1 MKITMKVAMDWMETL
16 IRELVEAYGPS
27 GEEAVVRDLIEKRVG
42 EHADRT
48 FTDNLGNLFALR
60 EGPGPLLMFSA
71 HMDEIGVVVTHIDD
85 KGFMRIA
92 PVGGVSPHLLPGQR
106 VKFKNGVTGTLYH
119 EKLKELKELD
129 WARLYLDI
137 GAAGGDGAKER
148 IRIGD
153 MACLDQPFVNL
164 GRRYMAKAMDDRIGC
179 AVLVE
184 ALRRLPPSLPQ
195 GICFVFSVQEEVG
208 LRGAAAAAYRLRPG
222 YGFAVDVTS
231 VGDTPEAPVMAV
243 SLGRGPAVKVK
254 DSSIICH
261 PEVRNRMIE
270 TAEKHGI
277 PYQLEVLER
286 GGTDAGA
293 IHLSREGV
301 PSGALSIPCRYVH
314 TPSEIIDAGDVEH
327 AVALIER
334 LAALDWPPLPGS

>member
-1 MKITMKVAMDWMETL
+1 METL
-16 IRELVEAYGPS
+16 IKELVETYGPS
-27 GEEAVVRDLIEKRVG
+27 GEEGAVRELIEKRVR
-42 EHADRT
+42 ENVDRT
-48 FTDNLGNLFALR
+48 FRDNLGNLFALR

-71 HMDEIGVVVTHIDD
+71 HMDEIGVVVTHMDD
-85 KGFMRIA
+85 RGFLRIA
-92 PVGGVSPHLLPGQR
+92 PVGGVAPRLLPGQR
-106 VKFKNGVTGTLYH
+106 VVFKNGVAGAVYH
-119 EKLKELKELD
+119 EKIKEPKELD
-129 WARLYLDI
+129 WSKLYLDI
-137 GAAGGDGAKER
+137 GAAGGDEAREQL
-148 IRIGD
+148 RIGD
-153 MACLDQPFVNL
+153 MACLEQPFVNL

-184 ALRRLPPSLPQ
+184 ALRRLPASLPQ
-195 GICFVFSVQEEVG
+195 GLCFVFSVQEEVG
-208 LRGAAAAAYRLRPG
+208 LRGAATAAYRLRPG

-243 SLGRGPAVKVK
+243 SLGQGPAIKVK
-254 DSSIICH
+254 DSSIIAH
-261 PEVRNRMIE
+261 PEVRDRMID
-270 TAEKHGI
+270 TAEKNRI

-314 TPSEIIDAGDVEH
+314 APSEMVDAGDVEH

-334 LAALDWPPLPGS
+334 LALLAWPPLPDS